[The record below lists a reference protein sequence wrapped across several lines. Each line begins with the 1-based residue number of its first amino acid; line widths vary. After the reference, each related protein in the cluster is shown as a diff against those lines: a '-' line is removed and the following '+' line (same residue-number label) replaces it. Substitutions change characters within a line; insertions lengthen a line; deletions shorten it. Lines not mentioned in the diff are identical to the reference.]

1 MTVVARSALV
11 PRPVQ
16 YMFDI
21 VNDVEAYPRR
31 FNWCRAAQIVERE
44 AEHLTARL
52 RVRYG
57 GMETEFTT
65 LNRIVPA
72 QSIGLELVDGPFT
85 RLRGGWEFT
94 PLGEAGCR
102 VGLRLDF
109 ELAGRFLGS
118 ALAVGFASLADR
130 MVDDFVRVALESG

>member
-11 PRPVQ
+11 PRPARH
-16 YMFDI
+16 MFDI

-31 FNWCRAAQIVERE
+31 FGWCRAASIVDRE
-44 AEHLTARL
+44 ADNLTARL

-65 LNRIVPA
+65 YNRVVPA
-72 QSIGLELVDGPFT
+72 TSIGLELVDGPFT
-85 RLRGGWEFT
+85 RLRGGWDFA

-102 VGLRLDF
+102 VGLTLDF

-118 ALAVGFASLADR
+118 ALAVGFAALADR
-130 MVDDFVRVALESG
+130 MVDDFVRVALEAG